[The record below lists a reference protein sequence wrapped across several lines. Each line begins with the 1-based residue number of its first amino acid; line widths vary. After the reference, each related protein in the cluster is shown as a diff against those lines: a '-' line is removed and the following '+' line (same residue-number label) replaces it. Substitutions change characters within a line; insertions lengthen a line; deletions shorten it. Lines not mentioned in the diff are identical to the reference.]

1 MITSTVTVNS
11 TNKAAE
17 NKTVENQ
24 KTISQIAG
32 DLSNINHQAES
43 VNKGDVPN
51 PENKSESKTSKN
63 DKLRNALIS
72 GALIIGLLIPFPQT
86 VGGEIEIEGSPGVQQ
101 AVLRAS
107 VNGIVE
113 KVLVQTNQQVKAGQQ
128 IVALRNWD
136 LDEKRLEA
144 ENHLA
149 KLKGSIA
156 SQQAQ
161 SQVAKAEYLRAVQEY
176 KRQKAESDYVEKN
189 AKALKTDNLP
199 PRIEATKKE
208 VEQLTLQAKSL
219 KQKAKLHQYLSQKG
233 VYPSQGALQSACEA
247 VSAAKQAQSLNAQ
260 LKAEVSE
267 LEEKSIESQPKAEQV
282 FIASQ
287 ANLERLKV
295 TQQEINSTAQEVKGI
310 ENLIAQYKEEE
321 RLSLKSPI
329 DGVVLTL
336 KTDLLLGQHFN
347 KGDIIAV
354 VGDLSQV
361 RIKLQL
367 PEESIAYVEPKQE
380 VTVRVKGV
388 PDRVFNG
395 EVQSIAPITSETNE
409 QINKKRIF
417 DNTIFM
423 NNPELLLK
431 PGMTG
436 YAIIHTQKKKS
447 LLGLAWDEVYRVF
460 RLDRYISRNPFA
472 DLISSSSRVKSE
484 DI

>member
-1 MITSTVTVNS
+1 VITSTVTVNS

-113 KVLVQTNQQVKAGQQ
+113 KVLVQTNQQIKAGQQ

-233 VYPSQGALQSACEA
+233 VYPSQGALQSAYEA

-310 ENLIAQYKEEE
+310 ENFT
-321 RLSLKSPI
+321 SVP
-329 DGVVLTL
+329 LT
-336 KTDLLLGQHFN
+336 
-347 KGDIIAV
+347 I
-354 VGDLSQV
+354 
-361 RIKLQL
+361 
-367 PEESIAYVEPKQE
+367 
-380 VTVRVKGV
+380 
-388 PDRVFNG
+388 
-395 EVQSIAPITSETNE
+395 
-409 QINKKRIF
+409 
-417 DNTIFM
+417 
-423 NNPELLLK
+423 
-431 PGMTG
+431 
-436 YAIIHTQKKKS
+436 
-447 LLGLAWDEVYRVF
+447 
-460 RLDRYISRNPFA
+460 
-472 DLISSSSRVKSE
+472 
-484 DI
+484 